1 MDYTIRPASQ
11 ADVPAIVTVVNKA
24 FDVERFF
31 KDGDR
36 TNFEDIKSHMMEGTF
51 LVAREGTELVA
62 CVYVRIREGR
72 GYIGLLSVDPARQGS
87 GLGSVLMQ
95 RAEEYC
101 AAAGCKGVDLRLVNL
116 RTELLAYYGK
126 RGYVQCRTE
135 SAQIVKGATQ
145 PIHFVVMSKELG

>member
-1 MDYTIRPASQ
+1 MDYTIRSASQ
-11 ADVPAIVTVVNKA
+11 ADAPAIVTVVNKA

-36 TNFEDIKSHMMEGTF
+36 TNLEDIKNHMLEGTF
-51 LVAREGTELVA
+51 LVASAGPEIVA

-101 AAAGCKGVDLRLVNL
+101 AKAGCKGVDLRLVNL

-126 RGYVQCRTE
+126 RGYVRCGTE
-135 SAQIVKGATQ
+135 SAEIVKGATQ